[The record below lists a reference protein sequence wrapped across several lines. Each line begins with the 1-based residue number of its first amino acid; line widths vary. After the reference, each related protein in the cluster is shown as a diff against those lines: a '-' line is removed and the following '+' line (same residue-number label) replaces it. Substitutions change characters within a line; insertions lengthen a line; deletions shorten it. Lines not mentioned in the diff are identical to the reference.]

1 MLFPIFLIADALCIL
16 IPLPLLFTGRV
27 RWACR
32 AALLPIAFGLISGA
46 IALYAHLVNMFPGWR
61 LAASL
66 IFAAAL
72 TSLICLLTARLL
84 LRLGPQ
90 PKP

>member
-1 MLFPIFLIADALCIL
+1 MLFLTFLIADALCIL

-27 RWACR
+27 RWAR
-32 AALLPIAFGLISGA
+32 LAALLPIAFGLISGA
-46 IALYAHLVNMFPGWR
+46 IALYAHLVYMFPAWR
-61 LAASL
+61 LIAAL

-72 TSLICLLTARLL
+72 TSLICLITARLL